1 MSGNDNTEAPMTTL
15 ERLQKIAERITTE
28 LGLLPGGFR
37 CEAAYLLPRAEFFAA
52 LANPQ
57 YITCTD

>member
-1 MSGNDNTEAPMTTL
+1 MTTL